1 MVTHSPVWGPDKLG
15 PDYEAA
21 TIDLG
26 VDPDGE
32 GNVATTLVHY
42 APQQADDAAR
52 EPSATSSRPALVW
65 LHGMTDYFFHTH
77 VAEHFAAQ
85 GYDFYAVDLRKCGRS
100 RRSGQS
106 WHYVSDLAF
115 YFADLTAALDAI
127 PNDEVIFIAHS
138 TGGLIAPLWMDHL
151 RRTDFERH
159 QRLKGLILNSPWLDM
174 MGVPGQVLTP
184 LKPLLHALGR
194 IAPRT
199 PLPGGNFT
207 AYGESVHQDFYGE
220 WDFDLRFKP
229 LAGHKKYVGWLAA
242 VFHGFDAIHSGRID
256 AGVPILTLQSTRTQ
270 LGRPYSDSAN
280 HADVIIDV
288 AQTRRWAKE
297 LSAHY
302 TLHPIK
308 GARHDVF
315 LSLPDPLQEAF
326 NACDE
331 WLPTVL
337 DSAKPVQ

>member
-26 VDPDGE
+26 ADPDGE
-32 GNVATTLVHY
+32 GNVVTTLVHY
-42 APQQADDAAR
+42 APQQAGDAAR
-52 EPSATSSRPALVW
+52 EPSAASSRPALVW

-207 AYGESVHQDFYGE
+207 AYG
-220 WDFDLRFKP
+220 
-229 LAGHKKYVGWLAA
+229 
-242 VFHGFDAIHSGRID
+242 
-256 AGVPILTLQSTRTQ
+256 
-270 LGRPYSDSAN
+270 
-280 HADVIIDV
+280 
-288 AQTRRWAKE
+288 
-297 LSAHY
+297 
-302 TLHPIK
+302 
-308 GARHDVF
+308 
-315 LSLPDPLQEAF
+315 
-326 NACDE
+326 
-331 WLPTVL
+331 
-337 DSAKPVQ
+337 